1 MAALATPLE
10 RAWALFVPRAI
21 VGLMFVFAGAN
32 KVVTIGA
39 AAYATRVTE
48 LSHMAFY
55 FPGWA
60 IYPVAYVT
68 GFVELL
74 LGGLLALGIRP
85 RLAARALGGMMV
97 MTAAGYG
104 LAGLIDP
111 VGGVTAMDIRAVNT
125 YILPRAAL
133 LILYL
138 MLPEEDD
145 VMTAEKVAGQMGR

>member
-1 MAALATPLE
+1 MMAALATPFE
-10 RAWALFVPRAI
+10 RAWASFIARGL
-21 VGLMFVFAGAN
+21 VGLMFVFAGAQ
-32 KVVTIGA
+32 KVMAIGP
-39 AAYATRVTE
+39 AAYASRVAA
-48 LSHMAFY
+48 LSHLTFY

-60 IYPVAYVT
+60 IYATAYVT

-74 LGGLLALGIRP
+74 LGAMLVLGVRP

-97 MTAAGYG
+97 LAAAGYG

-133 LILYL
+133 IILYL
-138 MLPEEDD
+138 MLPAEDD
-145 VMTAEKVAGQMGR
+145 ALTADRAMRAG

>member
-1 MAALATPLE
+1 MIAALATPFE
-10 RAWALFVPRAI
+10 RAWASFIARGL
-21 VGLMFVFAGAN
+21 VGLMFVFAGAD
-32 KVVTIGA
+32 KVMTMGP
-39 AAYATRVTE
+39 AAYAERAAA
-48 LSHMAFY
+48 LSHMTFY

-60 IYPVAYVT
+60 VYGVAFAT

-74 LGGLLALGIRP
+74 LGAMLVLGVRP

-97 MTAAGYG
+97 MAAAGYG

-133 LILYL
+133 IILYL
-138 MLPEEDD
+138 MLPAEDD
-145 VMTAEKVAGQMGR
+145 QMTMEKLIG